1 MHMHVVIASGDGEE
15 VQRET
20 AAIARDWETEALS
33 WHEEKGWFR
42 LDIPS
47 TMRELRAETAGI
59 GIRTVCADFA
69 LCL

>member
-1 MHMHVVIASGDGEE
+1 MLFVCVSGDGEE

-20 AAIARDWETEALS
+20 AGIARDWESEALE
-33 WHEEKGWFR
+33 WHDDKGWFR

-47 TMRELRAETAGI
+47 TMRELRAETAGT